1 MKPLRAMSRWWKV
14 LFRRASTEAE
24 LDDEIQ
30 LHLEMETAKNIR
42 GGMPSDLARREA
54 LIAFG
59 GVDAIKEAH
68 RDGRGVR
75 WFEDVVA
82 DSRYALRTFRRNP
95 LLAATAILTLALGI
109 GANTAIFSVVNR
121 VILRPL
127 PFPSPDQ
134 LMMLAEDNP
143 EKGWHQQVAAPA
155 NYLDWQERVPAFAD
169 VAAYD
174 DRVSR
179 QTLSVGED
187 PVLVSRANVTGN
199 FFSVLEVP
207 AAVGRVF
214 RPEETWGSSS
224 NVAVISYR
232 FWQRQFAG
240 DRAII
245 GRIVHLNGVATE
257 IAGVMPKRF
266 AFPSPDADLWT
277 PFAWQASERSQIHFR
292 RAHWIRV
299 VARLK
304 PGVSQQQANAQF
316 QGVVRQLQVE
326 YPETNRVM
334 GADMT
339 PLHDFLVGKVRQPL
353 WVLLGSVVLL
363 LLIACANV
371 GNLLLVQALGRE
383 REAALRLAL
392 GAGRG
397 RLVQQSLTESLVLS
411 ALGGLAGLALGWLGT
426 DALSALQP
434 AGMLP
439 VGDVALDWSVVG
451 YVVAVTTASGLLFGV
466 APAIWRGRR
475 APADVLKEGGRL
487 GSEGSRIRRW
497 ANALVVAEIALA
509 LLLTTG
515 AGLLVR
521 SFWRLQQVDPGFD
534 PKGVLAVAINLP
546 PARYDTSTKIISF
559 FDELQ
564 GRARSLPGVTE
575 AATVVTPALT
585 GIGWTSDF
593 HIAGRPAD
601 EYGTEVV
608 HRTAAPG
615 YFRVM
620 RIPLR
625 SGRVFT
631 DADRDG
637 SPPVLVI
644 NETLARQ
651 YFKNQD
657 PVGQRMAFDR
667 VPDSTS
673 VWYTIV
679 GVVGSERQASL
690 AIEPRIEVF
699 TPFAQTPNEYM
710 TLMLRSTVPPTTLA
724 ASVRQL
730 VRELDPELAVVSI
743 DPMEALWSRSVASQ
757 RFFMTLLL
765 AFASV
770 GLALAIVGV
779 YGVIEQVARR
789 RTREMGIRIALG
801 ARATHVQWLIVSH
814 GLRLVLVG
822 LALGIGAAFGA
833 TRAMRALLYEV
844 APSDPL
850 TFLIVPLLLVITA
863 LAASW
868 LPAARASHADPANTL
883 RTD

>member
-1 MKPLRAMSRWWKV
+1 MLKSFSRRWQT
-14 LFRRASTEAE
+14 LFRRESTERE
-24 LDDEIQ
+24 LDDEIR
-30 LHLEMETAKNIR
+30 LHLEMETEKNIR
-42 GGMPSDLARREA
+42 SGMSAEVARREA
-54 LIAFG
+54 LLAFG
-59 GVDAIKEAH
+59 GIDGVKEAH
-68 RDGRGVR
+68 RDGRGLR
-75 WFEDVVA
+75 WLEDTVN
-82 DSRYALRTFRRNP
+82 DTRFALRMFRRNP

-143 EKGWHQQVAAPA
+143 EKNWHQQVAAPA
-155 NYLDWQERVPAFAD
+155 NYLDWRERVPAFAD

-174 DRVSR
+174 ERPSR
-179 QTLSVGED
+179 QTLSVGQE

-199 FFSVLEVP
+199 FFSVLGVP
-207 AAVGRVF
+207 AAYGRVL
-214 RPEETWGSSS
+214 REEETWAPGA
-224 NVAVISYR
+224 NVAVISYG
-232 FWQRQFAG
+232 FWERQFAG
-240 DRAII
+240 DRTVI
-245 GRIVHLNGVATE
+245 GRIVHLNGVANE
-257 IAGVMPKRF
+257 IVGVMPRGF
-266 AFPSPDADLWT
+266 TFPSPDADLWT
-277 PFAWQASERSQIHFR
+277 PMGWSRDGLSQIHFR

-304 PGVSQQQANAQF
+304 PGISQQQADAQF

-334 GADMT
+334 GADMM

-353 WVLLGSVVLL
+353 WVLLGSVLLL

-397 RLVQQSLTESLVLS
+397 RLIRQALTESLVLS
-411 ALGGLAGLALGWLGT
+411 ALGGLAGLVLGWLGT
-426 DALSALQP
+426 GALVALQP

-439 VGDVALDWSVVG
+439 VRDVSLDWGVVA
-451 YVVAVTTASGLLFGV
+451 YVVAVTTLSGLLFGI

-475 APADVLKEGGRL
+475 APAEILKEGGRL
-487 GSEGSRIRRW
+487 ASEGSRIRRW

-546 PARYDTSTKIISF
+546 PVKYDTSTKIVSF

-564 GRARSLPGVTE
+564 DRAHGLPGVTE
-575 AATVVTPALT
+575 AATVVTPALAGT
-585 GIGWTSDF
+585 GWTSDF

-608 HRTAAPG
+608 HRTAAPD

-631 DADRDG
+631 AEDREG
-637 SPPVLVI
+637 SPQVVLI
-644 NETLARQ
+644 NEALARQ
-651 YFKNQD
+651 YFKGED
-657 PVGQRMAFDR
+657 PVGQRISFDR
-667 VPDSTS
+667 TPDSTS
-673 VWYTIV
+673 VSYTIV

-690 AIEPRIEVF
+690 AIKPRIEVF
-699 TPFAQTPNEYM
+699 TPFAQSPNEYM
-710 TLMLRSTVPPTTLA
+710 TLMLRTSVPPATLS

-730 VRELDPELAVVSI
+730 VKEIDPDLAIVSI
-743 DPMEALWSRSVASQ
+743 DPMEELWSRSLASQ

-779 YGVIEQVARR
+779 YGVMAQVARR

-801 ARATHVQWLIVSH
+801 ARATHVQWLIVRH

-822 LALGIGAAFGA
+822 LTLGTAGALGA

-850 TFLIVPLLLVITA
+850 TFLTVPLLLVIAA
-863 LAASW
+863 LGASW
-868 LPAARASHADPANTL
+868 LPAARASHADPAHTL

>member
-1 MKPLRAMSRWWKV
+1 
-14 LFRRASTEAE
+14 
-24 LDDEIQ
+24 
-30 LHLEMETAKNIR
+30 
-42 GGMPSDLARREA
+42 
-54 LIAFG
+54 
-59 GVDAIKEAH
+59 
-68 RDGRGVR
+68 
-75 WFEDVVA
+75 
-82 DSRYALRTFRRNP
+82 
-95 LLAATAILTLALGI
+95 
-109 GANTAIFSVVNR
+109 
-121 VILRPL
+121 
-127 PFPSPDQ
+127 
-134 LMMLAEDNP
+134 
-143 EKGWHQQVAAPA
+143 
-155 NYLDWQERVPAFAD
+155 
-169 VAAYD
+169 
-174 DRVSR
+174 
-179 QTLSVGED
+179 
-187 PVLVSRANVTGN
+187 
-199 FFSVLEVP
+199 
-207 AAVGRVF
+207 
-214 RPEETWGSSS
+214 
-224 NVAVISYR
+224 
-232 FWQRQFAG
+232 
-240 DRAII
+240 
-245 GRIVHLNGVATE
+245 
-257 IAGVMPKRF
+257 
-266 AFPSPDADLWT
+266 
-277 PFAWQASERSQIHFR
+277 
-292 RAHWIRV
+292 
-299 VARLK
+299 
-304 PGVSQQQANAQF
+304 
-316 QGVVRQLQVE
+316 
-326 YPETNRVM
+326 
-334 GADMT
+334 
-339 PLHDFLVGKVRQPL
+339 
-353 WVLLGSVVLL
+353 
-363 LLIACANV
+363 
-371 GNLLLVQALGRE
+371 
-383 REAALRLAL
+383 
-392 GAGRG
+392 
-397 RLVQQSLTESLVLS
+397 
-411 ALGGLAGLALGWLGT
+411 
-426 DALSALQP
+426 
-434 AGMLP
+434 MLP
-439 VGDVALDWSVVG
+439 VGDVAIDWSVVG
-451 YVVAVTTASGLLFGV
+451 YVIAVTTASGLLFGV
-466 APAIWRGRR
+466 APAIWRGHR

-487 GSEGSRIRRW
+487 ASEGSRIRRW

-546 PARYDTSTKIISF
+546 PAKYDTSTKIISF

-585 GIGWTSDF
+585 GTGWTSDF

-625 SGRVFT
+625 SGRVFS
-631 DADRDG
+631 DADRED
-637 SPPVLVI
+637 SPAVVVI

-651 YFKNQD
+651 YFKDQD
-657 PVGQRMAFDR
+657 PVGQRISFDR
-667 VPDSTS
+667 IPDSTS

-710 TLMLRSTVPPTTLA
+710 TLMLRSSVPPTTLGT
-724 ASVRQL
+724 SVRQL
-730 VRELDPELAVVSI
+730 VRELDPELAIVSI

-779 YGVIEQVARR
+779 YGVIAQVARR

-801 ARATHVQWLIVSH
+801 ARATHVQWLIVRH
-814 GLRLVLVG
+814 GLRLVLLG
-822 LALGIGAAFGA
+822 LVLGIAAAFGA

-850 TFLIVPLLLVITA
+850 TFLTVPLLLVITA

>member
-1 MKPLRAMSRWWKV
+1 MASAGCRA
-14 LFRRASTEAE
+14 
-24 LDDEIQ
+24 
-30 LHLEMETAKNIR
+30 
-42 GGMPSDLARREA
+42 
-54 LIAFG
+54 
-59 GVDAIKEAH
+59 
-68 RDGRGVR
+68 
-75 WFEDVVA
+75 
-82 DSRYALRTFRRNP
+82 
-95 LLAATAILTLALGI
+95 
-109 GANTAIFSVVNR
+109 
-121 VILRPL
+121 
-127 PFPSPDQ
+127 
-134 LMMLAEDNP
+134 
-143 EKGWHQQVAAPA
+143 A
-155 NYLDWQERVPAFAD
+155 NYLDWQARVPAFAD

-174 DRVSR
+174 DRLSR

-187 PVLVSRANVTGN
+187 PVLVSRAHVTGN

-207 AAVGRVF
+207 PALGRVF
-214 RPEETWGSSS
+214 RPEETWASSS
-224 NVAVISYR
+224 NVAVISYG

-240 DRAII
+240 DPAII

-257 IAGVMPKRF
+257 IVGIMPKGF

-277 PFAWQASERSQIHFR
+277 PVAWQASERSQIHFR

-304 PGVSQQQANAQF
+304 PGVSQQQADAQF

-334 GADMT
+334 GADMS

-353 WVLLGSVVLL
+353 WVLLGSVLVL

-397 RLVQQSLTESLVLS
+397 RLVQQALTESLVLS
-411 ALGGLAGLALGWLGT
+411 ALGGLAGLILGWLGT
-426 DALSALQP
+426 GALSALQP

-439 VGDVALDWSVVG
+439 VGDVAIDWSVVG

-475 APADVLKEGGRL
+475 APSDVLKEGGRL
-487 GSEGSRIRRW
+487 ASEGSRIRRW

-534 PKGVLAVAINLP
+534 RRSPGRRDQSP
-546 PARYDTSTKIISF
+546 PAKYDTSTKVISF

-625 SGRVFT
+625 SGR
-631 DADRDG
+631 G
-637 SPPVLVI
+637 SAIRTGRLAPVVVI

-651 YFKNQD
+651 Y
-657 PVGQRMAFDR
+657 
-667 VPDSTS
+667 
-673 VWYTIV
+673 
-679 GVVGSERQASL
+679 
-690 AIEPRIEVF
+690 
-699 TPFAQTPNEYM
+699 
-710 TLMLRSTVPPTTLA
+710 
-724 ASVRQL
+724 
-730 VRELDPELAVVSI
+730 
-743 DPMEALWSRSVASQ
+743 
-757 RFFMTLLL
+757 
-765 AFASV
+765 
-770 GLALAIVGV
+770 
-779 YGVIEQVARR
+779 
-789 RTREMGIRIALG
+789 
-801 ARATHVQWLIVSH
+801 
-814 GLRLVLVG
+814 
-822 LALGIGAAFGA
+822 
-833 TRAMRALLYEV
+833 
-844 APSDPL
+844 
-850 TFLIVPLLLVITA
+850 
-863 LAASW
+863 
-868 LPAARASHADPANTL
+868 
-883 RTD
+883 